1 MASSRLIYIYQ
12 THARENLILAFI
24 RELYDNSCCKCD
36 GARSGA
42 FCNCATVSLL
52 RLKGHSSRTFSEGMR
67 HTFLLFNDIY

>member
-1 MASSRLIYIYQ
+1 MASSPLIYIYQ
-12 THARENLILAFI
+12 THEHENLILTFI

-52 RLKGHSSRTFSEGMR
+52 RFKDILLEPLLKA
-67 HTFLLFNDIY
+67 